1 MNFITMVLICLSQ
14 LFKFINVNKTMSQLS
29 STMSRCAKDLVGFAI
44 MFFIIFL
51 AYAQL
56 AYLVFGT
63 QVNDFS
69 SFKNSMY
76 VQLR

>member
-1 MNFITMVLICLSQ
+1 MVLICLSQ

-69 SFKNSMY
+69 SLKNSMY